1 LQRVCPDESA
11 SLSRPLLG
19 RWSAHRLVEMWMR
32 LRRNTFAAATWSE
45 ESEILRRFAAAA
57 DAVMV
62 AAQGRDFTGNRV
74 IAEFVRK

>member
-1 LQRVCPDESA
+1 
-11 SLSRPLLG
+11 
-19 RWSAHRLVEMWMR
+19 MWMR